1 MDPVDLRA
9 GDQLRLLNGAYVVVE
24 EIAHELLEAPVTVYN
39 FEVADFHTYFVSGSA
54 VLVHNSCS
62 GKPTSTNQMQ
72 SQVRRNQAPKAV
84 DRVDG
89 PHIAGQQ
96 PHIHFKDGTS
106 INMDGTIHDKIN
118 GIPTITKQ
126 IKIWLEDNGW
136 SVK

>member
-1 MDPVDLRA
+1 MDPGDLRA

-84 DRVDG
+84 DRVDVRTLQG
-89 PHIAGQQ
+89 NSHIFILKMEHQLIWMEQ
-96 PHIHFKDGTS
+96 F
-106 INMDGTIHDKIN
+106 M
-118 GIPTITKQ
+118 TK
-126 IKIWLEDNGW
+126 
-136 SVK
+136 